1 MSLIDRGDYS
11 IYGVKKVK
19 SVSSFI
25 KMHALKSAKS
35 RSVIMKADSTTLLNF
50 IKDNQKNQF
59 VIPIY
64 QRLYSWEKEQCKEL
78 WDDIIKIGGDD
89 KMDGHF
95 IGSILYMLDSITHS
109 NNTLLIID
117 GQQRLTTITLLL
129 TALRDHLN
137 DEDEFLKKFSYQKI
151 ENDYLINSD
160 KDGDKKFRLILS
172 ESDKDTLLYLID
184 KDRRK
189 PSELSS
195 KIVENFKLFEEW
207 VSKNTNKLETIFKGL
222 DKLMIVEIALE
233 KGKDDPQL
241 IFESMNSKGIE
252 LTQTDLIRN
261 YIVMET
267 EIEKQEGFYNK
278 YWGAMEEEF
287 KQNKKW
293 FDRFVRHY
301 LTIKTR
307 EIPNVNKVYAA
318 LKDYWQKEGIG
329 IEDLLK
335 DLQKY
340 CGYFCQIVFKKEA
353 DKDLNKALGFLVDLE
368 MDVIYPLL
376 LELYSD
382 YKGGVLSKADFIPI
396 IALIESYI
404 CRRAVCG
411 LGTNSL
417 NKVFP
422 SFTRYIQKDEYF
434 KSLKAHF
441 GYLTEQQRFPNNDEF
456 KDRFITINFY
466 KFQKNGYFF
475 ERLENFDTKEPVN
488 TKGLT
493 VEHIMPQT
501 LTEDTE
507 DTEEWKRD
515 LGENFQEIHDKYL
528 HTIGNLTL
536 TGYNPEYSNK
546 SFQEKQ
552 GMEKG
557 FKDSP
562 LRLNQDLKDLESF
575 GEEEIK
581 KRANDL
587 VDLALKIWTYP
598 KLDAET
604 LEKYKPKKDKKE
616 KKVYDLSSYKFGSH
630 SRELFDILSKK
641 IKALDERIT
650 ENFNQDYISY
660 KFGKNFVDIV
670 VQSKDLKLY
679 LNMKFNELQD
689 EKNLA
694 RDMTNKGH
702 LGNGNIEVKLETKE
716 NIPYCLGLIK
726 QALEKQMGGRNRQ

>member
-1 MSLIDRGDYS
+1 MRYNPLNQ
-11 IYGVKKVK
+11 GVL
-19 SVSSFI
+19 F
-25 KMHALKSAKS
+25 
-35 RSVIMKADSTTLLNF
+35 MKADAKKAKPMEADATPLLKF
-50 IKDNQKNQF
+50 IKDNKENQL

-64 QRLYSWEKEQCKEL
+64 QRVYSWEKEQCKEL

-95 IGSILYMLDSITHS
+95 IGSILYVLDGIKHS
-109 NNTLLIID
+109 DNTLLIID

-129 TALRDHLN
+129 TALRDHWS
-137 DEDEFLKKFSYQKI
+137 DKRKEI
-151 ENDYLINSD
+151 ENDYLINSG

-172 ESDKDTLLYLID
+172 ESDKDTLLSLID

-189 PSELSS
+189 PSEPSL
-195 KIVENFKLFEEW
+195 KIMENFKFFEEW
-207 VSKNTNKLETIFKGL
+207 VSNTNELETIFKGL
-222 DKLMIVEIALE
+222 EKLMIVYIALKKE
-233 KGKDDPQL
+233 KYDSQL
-241 IFESMNSKGIE
+241 IFESMNSKGME
-252 LTQTDLIRN
+252 LVQTDLIRN

-267 EIEKQEGFYNK
+267 EVEKQEIFYKK
-278 YWGAMEEEF
+278 YWRAMEEDF
-287 KQNKKW
+287 KQSKREDLFNK
-293 FDRFVRHY
+293 FVRHY

-307 EIPNVNKVYAA
+307 EIPNINKIYVA

-340 CGYFCQIVFKKEA
+340 CGYFCQIVFKKED

-382 YKGGVLSKADFIPI
+382 YSDGVLSKADFIPI

-422 SFTRYIQKDEYF
+422 SFTKHIQKDEYF
-434 KSLKAHF
+434 ESLKAHF
-441 GYLTEQQRFPNNDEF
+441 GYLTEKQRFPNNDEF
-456 KDRFITINFY
+456 KDCFIKIDFY
-466 KFQKNGYFF
+466 KFKKKEYFF
-475 ERLENFDTKEPVN
+475 ERLENFERKERVY
-488 TKGLT
+488 THEYT
-493 VEHIMPQT
+493 TEHIMPQK
-501 LTEDTE
+501 LTEE
-507 DTEEWKRD
+507 KWKRD
-515 LGENFQEIHDKYL
+515 LGENFQEIHNKYL

-536 TGYNPEYSNK
+536 TGYNQEYSNN
-546 SFQEKQ
+546 SFQQKRD
-552 GMEKG
+552 MEKG

-562 LRLNQDLKDLESF
+562 LRLNQSLKNLESF

-587 VDLALKIWTYP
+587 ADWALKIWTYP

-630 SRELFDILSKK
+630 SRELFDTLRRE
-641 IKALDERIT
+641 IKALDEKIV
-650 ENFNQDYISY
+650 ENFNKMCISY
-660 KFGKNFVDIV
+660 KFDTNFVSIV
-670 VQSKDLKLY
+670 PLKNGGLILY
-679 LNMKFNELQD
+679 LNMPFYELQD

-694 RDMTNKGH
+694 KKAKGNY
-702 LGNGNIEVKLETKE
+702 GNGDIEVKLKTKE

>member
-1 MSLIDRGDYS
+1 
-11 IYGVKKVK
+11 
-19 SVSSFI
+19 
-25 KMHALKSAKS
+25 
-35 RSVIMKADSTTLLNF
+35 MKADATPLLKF
-50 IKDNQKNQF
+50 IKDNQKNQL

-64 QRLYSWEKEQCKEL
+64 QRVYSWEKEQCKQL
-78 WDDIIKIGGDD
+78 WDDIIKIGGND
-89 KMDGHF
+89 KMDRHF
-95 IGSILYMLDSITHS
+95 IGSILYVIHDAKYS

-129 TALRDHLN
+129 TALRNHLSDEVKRKEIEDH
-137 DEDEFLKKFSYQKI
+137 
-151 ENDYLINSD
+151 YLINSD

-172 ESDKDTLLYLID
+172 DSDKDTLLSLID
-184 KDRRK
+184 KDKRK
-189 PSELSS
+189 PSESSS

-207 VSKNTNKLETIFKGL
+207 VSKNTDKLETIFKGL

-233 KGKDDPQL
+233 KEKDEPQL
-241 IFESMNSKGIE
+241 IFESMNSKGME
-252 LTQTDLIRN
+252 LAQTDLIKN
-261 YIVMET
+261 YVVMET
-267 EIEKQEGFYNK
+267 EIEKQESFYNK
-278 YWGAMEEEF
+278 YWRAMEEDF

-307 EIPNVNKVYAA
+307 EIPNINKVYVAF
-318 LKDYWQKEGIG
+318 KDYWQKEGIG

-340 CGYFCQIVFKKEA
+340 CGYFCRIVFKKEA

-382 YKGGVLSKADFIPI
+382 YSDGVLSKADFIPI

-411 LGTNSL
+411 IPPNGL
-417 NKVFP
+417 NKFFA
-422 SFTRYIQKDEYF
+422 SFTKHIQKDEYF
-434 KSLKAHF
+434 ESLKAYF
-441 GYLTEQQRFPNNDEF
+441 GSLTNNQRFPNNDEF
-456 KDRFITINFY
+456 KDCFITIDFY
-466 KFQKNGYFF
+466 KFKKREYFF
-475 ERLENFDTKEPVN
+475 ERLENFDRKERVY
-488 TKGLT
+488 THEYT
-493 VEHIMPQT
+493 TEHIMPQT
-501 LTEDTE
+501 LK
-507 DTEEWKRD
+507 EEWEKD
-515 LGENFQEIHDKYL
+515 LGENFQAIHDKYL

-536 TGYNPEYSNK
+536 TGYNQKYSNK
-546 SFQEKQ
+546 SFQEKRD
-552 GMEKG
+552 MEGG

-562 LRLNQDLKDLESF
+562 LRLNQSLRDLESF

-587 VDLALKIWTYP
+587 ADLALKIWTYP
-598 KLDAET
+598 NLNAET

-616 KKVYDLSSYKFGSH
+616 KKVYDLNSYKFGSH
-630 SRELFDILSKK
+630 SRELFDILSKE

-660 KFGKNFVDIV
+660 KFSKNFVDIV
-670 VQSKDLKLY
+670 VQTKDLKLY
-679 LNMKFNELQD
+679 LNIKFNELQD

-726 QALEKQMGGRNRQ
+726 QALEKQMGGRNKQ

>member
-1 MSLIDRGDYS
+1 MIDRGDYS
-11 IYGVKKVK
+11 IYWVKKVK

-25 KMHALKSAKS
+25 KMHAVKSAKS
-35 RSVIMKADSTTLLNF
+35 RNVIMKEFMKADVTPLLKF
-50 IKDNQKNQF
+50 IKDNQENQL

-64 QRLYSWEKEQCKEL
+64 QRVYSWEKEQCKQL
-78 WDDIIKIGGDD
+78 WDDIIKVGGND

-95 IGSILYMLDSITHS
+95 IGFILYVLDDITHS
-109 NNTLLIID
+109 DNTLLIND

-129 TALRDHLN
+129 TALRDHWS
-137 DEDEFLKKFSYQKI
+137 DKREEI
-151 ENDYLINSD
+151 ENHYLINSD

-172 ESDKDTLLYLID
+172 ESDKDTLLSLID

-189 PSELSS
+189 PSEPSS

-207 VSKNTNKLETIFKGL
+207 VSNTDKETIFKGL
-222 DKLMIVEIALE
+222 EKLMIVKIALE
-233 KGKDDPQL
+233 KKGKYDPQL
-241 IFESMNSKGIE
+241 IFESMNSKGME

-267 EIEKQEGFYNK
+267 ENEKQESFYNK
-278 YWGAMEEEF
+278 YWRAMEEEF
-287 KQNKKW
+287 KQNKEW

-301 LTIKTR
+301 LTIKTKT
-307 EIPNVNKVYAA
+307 PNINRVYVA
-318 LKDYWQKEGIG
+318 LKDYRQKEGIG

-340 CGYFCQIVFKKEA
+340 CGYFCRIVFKKEA

-382 YKGGVLSKADFIPI
+382 YSDGVLSKADFIPI

-404 CRRAVCG
+404 FRRAVCG

-422 SFTRYIQKDEYF
+422 SFTKHIQKDEYF

-441 GYLTEQQRFPNNDEF
+441 GYLTEKQRFPNNDEF
-456 KDRFITINFY
+456 KDCFITINFY
-466 KFQKNGYFF
+466 KFKKREYFF
-475 ERLENFDTKEPVN
+475 ERLENFDRKEPVN

-501 LTEDTE
+501 LE
-507 DTEEWKRD
+507 EEWERD
-515 LGENFQEIHDKYL
+515 LGEDFQEIHNKYL

-536 TGYNPEYSNK
+536 TGYNSTYSNK
-546 SFQEKQ
+546 SFKEKQ

-562 LRLNQDLKDLESF
+562 LRLNQSLRDLESF

-587 VDLALKIWTYP
+587 ADLALKIWTYP
-598 KLDAET
+598 KLDTET

-630 SRELFDILSKK
+630 SRELFDILSKG

-660 KFGKNFVDIV
+660 RFSKNFVDIV
-670 VQSKDLKLY
+670 VQNKDLKLY

-702 LGNGNIEVKLETKE
+702 LGNGDIEVKLETKE

-726 QALEKQMGGRNRQ
+726 QALEKQMGGRNKQ

>member
-1 MSLIDRGDYS
+1 
-11 IYGVKKVK
+11 
-19 SVSSFI
+19 
-25 KMHALKSAKS
+25 
-35 RSVIMKADSTTLLNF
+35 MKADATPLLNF
-50 IKDNQKNQF
+50 IKDNQKNQL

-64 QRLYSWEKEQCKEL
+64 QRLYSWEKEQCKQL
-78 WDDIIKIGGDD
+78 WDDIIKIGGND

-95 IGSILYMLDSITHS
+95 IGSILYVLDRITHS
-109 NNTLLIID
+109 NNALLIID

-129 TALRDHLN
+129 TALRDHWS
-137 DEDEFLKKFSYQKI
+137 DKRKEIEDH
-151 ENDYLINSD
+151 YLINSD
-160 KDGDKKFRLILS
+160 KNGDEKFRLILS
-172 ESDKDTLLYLID
+172 ESDKDTLLSLID

-189 PSELSS
+189 PSELSL

-207 VSKNTNKLETIFKGL
+207 VSNTNQLETIFKGL
-222 DKLMIVEIALE
+222 EKLMIVEIALE

-252 LTQTDLIRN
+252 LAQTDLIRN
-261 YIVMET
+261 YIIMET
-267 EIEKQEGFYNK
+267 ETEKQEGFYNK
-278 YWGAMEEEF
+278 YWRAMEEGF
-287 KQNKKW
+287 KQDKQDKKW

-307 EIPNVNKVYAA
+307 ETPNINKVYVAF
-318 LKDYWQKEGIG
+318 KNYRQKEGIG

-340 CGYFCQIVFKKEA
+340 REYFCQIVFKKEA

-382 YKGGVLSKADFIPI
+382 YSDGVLSKQDFIPI
-396 IALIESYI
+396 IALIESYL

-411 LGTNSL
+411 LGTNIL

-422 SFTRYIQKDEYF
+422 SFARHIQKDEYF
-434 KSLKAHF
+434 ESLKAHF
-441 GYLTEQQRFPNNDEF
+441 GSLTNNQKFPNDDEF
-456 KDRFITINFY
+456 KDRLITIAFY
-466 KFQKNGYFF
+466 NKFKKKTKCFL
-475 ERLENFDTKEPVN
+475 ERLENFDTKEPVD
-488 TKGLT
+488 TQKCT
-493 VEHIMPQT
+493 TEHIMPQKF
-501 LTEDTE
+501 
-507 DTEEWKRD
+507 TEEWERD
-515 LGENFQEIHDKYL
+515 LGENFQAIHDKYL

-536 TGYNPEYSNK
+536 TGYNPEYRNK
-546 SFQEKQ
+546 SFQEKRD
-552 GMEKG
+552 MEKG

-562 LRLNQDLKDLESF
+562 LRLNQGLRDLESF

-587 VDLALKIWTYP
+587 ADLALKIWTYP

-616 KKVYDLSSYKFGSH
+616 KEVYDLSSYKFGSH
-630 SRELFDILSKK
+630 SRELFDILSKG
-641 IKALDERIT
+641 IKDLDERIT

-670 VQSKDLKLY
+670 VQTKDLKLY
-679 LNMKFNELQD
+679 LNMEFNELQD

-702 LGNGNIEVKLETKE
+702 LGNGDIEVKLETKE

>member
-1 MSLIDRGDYS
+1 MEAD
-11 IYGVKKVK
+11 
-19 SVSSFI
+19 
-25 KMHALKSAKS
+25 
-35 RSVIMKADSTTLLNF
+35 VITLLNF
-50 IKDNQKNQF
+50 IKDNQKNQL

-64 QRLYSWEKEQCKEL
+64 QRLYSWEKEQCKQL
-78 WDDIIKIGGDD
+78 WDDIVKTGGSDQIE
-89 KMDGHF
+89 GHF
-95 IGSILYMLDSITHS
+95 IGSILYVIPNAKHS
-109 NNTLLIID
+109 GSTLLIID

-129 TALRDHLN
+129 TALRDHWS
-137 DEDEFLKKFSYQKI
+137 DKRKEIEDH
-151 ENDYLINSD
+151 YLINSD

-172 ESDKDTLLYLID
+172 EPDKDTLIYLID

-189 PSELSS
+189 PSDPSS
-195 KIVENFKLFEEW
+195 KIMENFKLFEEW
-207 VSKNTNKLETIFKGL
+207 VSNTDKLETIFKGL
-222 DKLMIVEIALE
+222 DKLMIVEVSLE
-233 KGKDDPQL
+233 RKDDPQL

-267 EIEKQEGFYNK
+267 ETEKQEGFYNK
-278 YWGAMEEEF
+278 YWRAMEEDF
-287 KQNKKW
+287 KQNKKL

-307 EIPNVNKVYAA
+307 DIPNINKVYAA
-318 LKDYWQKEGIG
+318 LKDYRQKEGIG

-340 CGYFCQIVFKKEA
+340 CGYFCHIAFKKET
-353 DKDLNKALGFLVDLE
+353 DKDLNKVLGFLVDLE

-382 YKGGVLSKADFIPI
+382 YSDGVLSKDDFIPI

-422 SFTRYIQKDEYF
+422 SFIKHIQKDEYF
-434 KSLKAHF
+434 KSLEAHF
-441 GYLTEQQRFPNNDEF
+441 GSLTEKQRFPNNDEF
-456 KDRFITINFY
+456 KDLFITIDFYNF
-466 KFQKNGYFF
+466 KKNRYFF
-475 ERLENFDTKEPVN
+475 ERLENFDRKERVY
-488 TKGLT
+488 THEYT
-493 VEHIMPQT
+493 TEHIMPKT
-501 LTEDTE
+501 LTE
-507 DTEEWKRD
+507 EWERD
-515 LGENFQEIHDKYL
+515 LGENFQEIHNKYL
-528 HTIGNLTL
+528 NTIGNLTL
-536 TGYNPEYSNK
+536 TGYNNKYSNK

-562 LRLNQDLKDLESF
+562 LRLNQGLRDLESF

-587 VDLALKIWTYP
+587 ADLALKIWTYP

-630 SRELFDILSKK
+630 SRELFDILRKG
-641 IKALDERIT
+641 IKALDEKIV

-670 VQSKDLKLY
+670 VQTKDLKLY
-679 LNMKFNELQD
+679 LNMPFYELQD

-702 LGNGNIEVKLETKE
+702 LGNGDIEVKLETKE

>member
-1 MSLIDRGDYS
+1 
-11 IYGVKKVK
+11 
-19 SVSSFI
+19 
-25 KMHALKSAKS
+25 
-35 RSVIMKADSTTLLNF
+35 
-50 IKDNQKNQF
+50 
-59 VIPIY
+59 
-64 QRLYSWEKEQCKEL
+64 
-78 WDDIIKIGGDD
+78 
-89 KMDGHF
+89 
-95 IGSILYMLDSITHS
+95 MLDGITHS
-109 NNTLLIID
+109 DNALLIID

-129 TALRDHLN
+129 TALRNHLSDEVKRKEIEDH
-137 DEDEFLKKFSYQKI
+137 
-151 ENDYLINSD
+151 YLINSD

-172 ESDKDTLLYLID
+172 ESDKDTLLSLID

-189 PSELSS
+189 PSEPSS

-207 VSKNTNKLETIFKGL
+207 IRKNTNQLETIFKGL
-222 DKLMIVEIALE
+222 EKLMIVEIALE

-241 IFESMNSKGIE
+241 IFESMNSKGME

-278 YWGAMEEEF
+278 YWRAMEEEF
-287 KQNKKW
+287 KQDKKW

-301 LTIKTR
+301 LTIKTK
-307 EIPNVNKVYAA
+307 EIPNINKVYVA
-318 LKDYWQKEGIG
+318 LKDYRQKEGIG

-340 CGYFCQIVFKKEA
+340 CKYFCRIVFKKEA

-368 MDVIYPLL
+368 MDVVYPLL

-382 YKGGVLSKADFIPI
+382 YSDGVLSKADFIPI
-396 IALIESYI
+396 IALIESYL
-404 CRRAVCG
+404 CRRRVCG
-411 LGTNSL
+411 IFSSGL
-417 NKVFP
+417 NKLFA
-422 SFTRYIQKDEYF
+422 SFTKHIQKDEYF

-441 GYLTEQQRFPNNDEF
+441 GYLTNNQRFPNNDEF
-456 KDRFITINFY
+456 KDCFITIDFY
-466 KFQKNGYFF
+466 KFKKREYFF
-475 ERLENFDTKEPVN
+475 ERLENFDTKEPIN

-493 VEHIMPQT
+493 VEHIMPQK
-501 LTEDTE
+501 L
-507 DTEEWKRD
+507 TEEWERD

-536 TGYNPEYSNK
+536 TGYNTEYSNK
-546 SFQEKQ
+546 SFQEKR

-557 FKDSP
+557 FKNSP
-562 LRLNQDLKDLESF
+562 LRLNQDLRDLKSF

-581 KRANDL
+581 KRANVL
-587 VDLALKIWTYP
+587 ADLALKIWTYP
-598 KLDAET
+598 KLDAEK

-616 KKVYDLSSYKFGSH
+616 KEVYDLSSYKFGSH
-630 SRELFDILSKK
+630 SRELFDILSKE

-650 ENFNQDYISY
+650 ESFMKAYIAY
-660 KFGKNFVDIV
+660 KFKTNFVDIV
-670 VQSKDLKLY
+670 VQTKDLKLY

-694 RDMTNKGH
+694 SDATNKH
-702 LGNGNIEVKLETKE
+702 HNGNGDIEVKLETKE

-726 QALEKQMGGRNRQ
+726 QALEKQMGGRNKQ

>member
-1 MSLIDRGDYS
+1 MDAEATPL
-11 IYGVKKVK
+11 
-19 SVSSFI
+19 
-25 KMHALKSAKS
+25 LK
-35 RSVIMKADSTTLLNF
+35 F

-64 QRLYSWEKEQCKEL
+64 QRLYSWEKEQCKQL
-78 WDDIIKIGGDD
+78 WDDIIKIGGND

-95 IGSILYMLDSITHS
+95 IGSILYVLDGITHS
-109 NNTLLIID
+109 DNALLIID
-117 GQQRLTTITLLL
+117 GQQRLTTITLLFI
-129 TALRDHLN
+129 ALRNHLSDKRKEIEDH
-137 DEDEFLKKFSYQKI
+137 
-151 ENDYLINSD
+151 YLINSD

-195 KIVENFKLFEEW
+195 KIMENFKLFEEW
-207 VSKNTNKLETIFKGL
+207 IRKNTGKLETIFKGL
-222 DKLMIVEIALE
+222 EKLTIVWIALTKKE
-233 KGKDDPQL
+233 DDPQL
-241 IFESMNSKGIE
+241 IFESMNSKGME

-267 EIEKQEGFYNK
+267 EAEKQEVFYNK
-278 YWGAMEEEF
+278 HWRAMEEDF
-287 KQNKKW
+287 KQNEKQNEKQDKKL

-307 EIPNVNKVYAA
+307 EIPNINKVYAA
-318 LKDYWQKEGIG
+318 FKDYQQKERIG

-340 CGYFCQIVFKKEA
+340 CGYFCQIALKKED

-382 YKGGVLSKADFIPI
+382 YSNGVLSKDDFRHS
-396 IALIESYI
+396 IALIESYLF
-404 CRRAVCG
+404 RRAVCG

-422 SFTRYIQKDEYF
+422 SFTKHIQKDEYF
-434 KSLKAHF
+434 ESLKAHF
-441 GYLTEQQRFPNNDEF
+441 GSLTKEQRFPNDDEF
-456 KDRFITINFY
+456 RNSFITRDFY
-466 KFQKNGYFF
+466 KKFKKKTKCFL
-475 ERLENFDTKEPVN
+475 ERLENFGNTKESVN

-493 VEHIMPQT
+493 TEHIMPQT
-501 LTEDTE
+501 LTK
-507 DTEEWKRD
+507 EWERD

-536 TGYNPEYSNK
+536 TGYNQEYSNK
-546 SFQEKQ
+546 SFQEKR

-557 FKDSP
+557 FKQS
-562 LRLNQDLKDLESF
+562 RLMLNESLKNLESF

-587 VDLALKIWTYP
+587 ADLALKIWTYP

-616 KKVYDLSSYKFGSH
+616 KKVYDLSFYKFSSR
-630 SRELFDILSKK
+630 SRELFDILSKE

-650 ENFNQDYISY
+650 ESFMKAYIAY
-660 KFGKNFVDIV
+660 KFNTIFTSIV
-670 VQSKDLKLY
+670 PSKDELKLM
-679 LNMKFNELQD
+679 LKIKFSELQD
-689 EKNLA
+689 EIKEKLKI
-694 RDMTNKGH
+694 RDVSNIGH
-702 LGNGNIEVKLETKE
+702 PCVGDIEVKLETKE

-726 QALEKQMGGRNRQ
+726 QALEKQMGGRNKQ